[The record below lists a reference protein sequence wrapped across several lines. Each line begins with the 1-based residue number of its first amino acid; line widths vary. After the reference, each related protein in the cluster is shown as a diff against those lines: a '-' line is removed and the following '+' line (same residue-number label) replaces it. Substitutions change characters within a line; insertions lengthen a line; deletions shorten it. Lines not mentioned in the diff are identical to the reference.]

1 MEDNN
6 LYGNAK
12 IYRIDCIDGHYYIGS
27 TRNTLALRLLDHKK
41 AARMHP
47 DRQLY
52 RHIIPLGWTNIKLNL
67 IEEYPCKSK
76 QELNTREDYH
86 IQQAIAANDKLC
98 LNINRAFVSSD
109 ELKEKQKEYRE
120 QNKERIDD
128 YMAHYRLEN
137 AEKRQQYTRE
147 YVATNAETVKERK
160 REYNAANREK
170 IAEKCKQYAAEHKD
184 QIQEYK
190 NEWARNKRAQ
200 ASEEKR
206 LLREQKT
213 AERVRR
219 DREIIQCICGGTYQ
233 FYQRNRHLGNKK
245 HVAFAATKTI

>member
-1 MEDNN
+1 MSVESDVNP
-6 LYGNAK
+6 YSSGK
-12 IYRIDCIDGHYYIGS
+12 IYRILCSDGHFYIGS
-27 TRNTLALRLLDHKK
+27 TINELRYRFNNHKRK
-41 AARMHP
+41 AKVDTEQP
-47 DRQLY
+47 VY
-52 RHIIPLGWTNIKLNL
+52 KYINNLGWDNAKIEL
-67 IEEYPCKSK
+67 IENYSCTSK
-76 QELNTREDYH
+76 DELTKHEDKFIQQFINDILCLNTR
-86 IQQAIAANDKLC
+86 
-98 LNINRAFVSSD
+98 RACFNA
-109 ELKEKQKEYRE
+109 KEYRE

-137 AEKRQQYTRE
+137 AEKRRE
-147 YVATNAETVKERK
+147 YSKEYAATNAEAVKERN

-170 IAEKCKQYAAEHKD
+170 IAEQCKQYAAEHKD

-213 AERVRR
+213 AARVGR

-233 FYQRNRHLGNKK
+233 FYQRNRHLENKK
-245 HVAFAATKTI
+245 HVAFAATKAI